1 MDKMVTEHDL
11 INRAITIARAH
22 GLELELVA
30 LEPRAGTQHA
40 DAAVELRVG
49 NERTRY
55 LVEVKK
61 GLRPAMLGAVLLQLQ
76 ERERLGQP
84 VMLVTDYVT
93 PQLAET
99 LKERRV
105 AFLDTAGNA
114 YINAPPVLVWVKG
127 ERPVQT
133 AQADAAGGRAVQGK
147 GLKVV
152 FTLLCEPGWVDRPY
166 REIAQLAG
174 VAHGT
179 VGWVMA
185 DLDTMGFLIQLQG
198 QRRLRNRRRLLD
210 MWVEAYARALRPKLL
225 LGRYRAPHRNWWEE
239 ATIEEYGLQLGAEP
253 AAAKLDG
260 YLKPGVATFY
270 GKGIPGRFIAD
281 HQLRTDPE
289 GDVELRERFWEF
301 EYEWPWPQLVPPVL
315 IYADLLALGDARC
328 VEAAKRIYEK
338 HLARLFEQG

>member
-1 MDKMVTEHDL
+1 MDRPLTEHEL
-11 INRAITIARAH
+11 LTQAIVAAQAL
-22 GLELELVA
+22 GVDLELTA
-30 LEPRAGTQHA
+30 WEPRAGAKRA
-40 DAAVELRVG
+40 DAAIDLRAG

-61 GLRPAMLGAVLLQLQ
+61 GMRPATLGAVLLQLQ
-76 ERERLGQP
+76 ELEQLGGP
-84 VMLVTDYVT
+84 VMLVTDYAT

-99 LKERRV
+99 LKERDV

-127 ERPVQT
+127 ERPAEETQAEA
-133 AQADAAGGRAVQGK
+133 AQGRALQGK
-147 GLKVV
+147 GLRVV
-152 FTLLCEPGWVDRPY
+152 FAFLCEPDRVDKPY

-179 VGWVMA
+179 VGWVMT
-185 DLDTMGFLIQLQG
+185 DLEMMGFVIRLQG

-210 MWVEAYARALRPKLL
+210 MWVEAYARVLRPKLL
-225 LGRYRAPHRNWWEE
+225 LGRYRAPRRDWWDEV
-239 ATIEEYGLQLGAEP
+239 IVEEYELQLGAEP

-260 YLKPGVATFY
+260 YLRPGIATFY
-270 GKGIPGRFIAD
+270 ADKAPGRFLAD

-289 GDVELRERFWEF
+289 GDVELRERFWNF
-301 EYEWPWPQLVPPVL
+301 EYEWPWPALVPPVL

-328 VEAAKRIYEK
+328 VEAAKRIYEN
-338 HLARLFEQG
+338 HLARLFEQA